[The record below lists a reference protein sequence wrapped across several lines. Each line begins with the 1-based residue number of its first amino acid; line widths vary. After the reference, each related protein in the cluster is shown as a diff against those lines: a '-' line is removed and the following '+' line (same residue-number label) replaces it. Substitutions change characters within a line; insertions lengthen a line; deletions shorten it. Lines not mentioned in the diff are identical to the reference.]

1 MNPIKIQFYGDYSM
15 RLLDIIQPYLA
26 EGADLQSVL
35 SEVDLS
41 LVMEESLSHGY
52 GSFTDRTVTATLQV
66 RYQGE
71 VIHEQ
76 EEYDITS
83 QDSSMF

>member
-1 MNPIKIQFYGDYSM
+1 MNPIKIQFNGDYIM
-15 RLLDIIQPYLA
+15 RLLDIIQPFLSD
-26 EGADLQSVL
+26 GADLESVL
-35 SEVDLS
+35 SEIDLS

-52 GSFTDRTVTATLQV
+52 GSFTDRTITARLEV

-71 VIHEQ
+71 VIHEE

-83 QDSSMF
+83 S